1 MLLCYEGMSNT
12 KGLNAKILLID
23 DNVDITKMFSKYLK
37 MKGFECLVSN
47 NGRNGVEQIKANS
60 FSHIFLDMAMPEFGG
75 ADVIRS
81 LENENLLHKNNIVI
95 LTASSISDDE
105 IAELRKKEGVRA
117 VLKKPVQL
125 SELLELLNSEP
136 Y

>member
-1 MLLCYEGMSNT
+1 MSNLE
-12 KGLNAKILLID
+12 GLSAKILIID
-23 DNVDITKMFSKYLK
+23 DNKDITKMFSKYLK

-47 NGRNGVEQIKANS
+47 NGRNGLEQIKANT

-75 ADVIRS
+75 ADIIHS
-81 LENENLLHKNNIVI
+81 LEEEEILQKNNIIV
-95 LTASSISDDE
+95 LTASSITDE
-105 IAELRKKEGVRA
+105 AITELRRKEGVKA

-125 SELLELLNSEP
+125 SELLELLNTQP